1 MTTPPCFFTGTCAVF
16 ACGLPVVR
24 LCPPVSACPCVR
36 VSCLPRVRLSA
47 CPPAR
52 LWSAC
57 RACSPF
63 ARLPRDRLSH
73 KHTHPLMMEEVGPR
87 PRGGSF
93 LKLGTGNSSFSDDI
107 DMAFYANDVNLT
119 VIGGDDGNS
128 GKSSFENHDGVPS
141 ETTSSSKS
149 SRNSSP
155 TGVDDDLLLGI
166 RPSTP
171 VKALQK
177 PAGDDGVSEFQF
189 QGDVGAEV
197 EASSLLKDFQKEF
210 PVSPESS
217 FQGPNGL
224 FSSPLQSPSKSF
236 GIFYSPFHSPKISS
250 SPFTVQR
257 SLLVHYK
264 AQMVRR

>member
-1 MTTPPCFFTGTCAVF
+1 
-16 ACGLPVVR
+16 
-24 LCPPVSACPCVR
+24 
-36 VSCLPRVRLSA
+36 
-47 CPPAR
+47 
-52 LWSAC
+52 
-57 RACSPF
+57 
-63 ARLPRDRLSH
+63 
-73 KHTHPLMMEEVGPR
+73 MMEEVGPR

-171 VKALQK
+171 VKALQNL
-177 PAGDDGVSEFQF
+177 PETTGFQ
-189 QGDVGAEV
+189 
-197 EASSLLKDFQKEF
+197 
-210 PVSPESS
+210 S
-217 FQGPNGL
+217 FNFRG
-224 FSSPLQSPSKSF
+224 
-236 GIFYSPFHSPKISS
+236 
-250 SPFTVQR
+250 
-257 SLLVHYK
+257 
-264 AQMVRR
+264 M